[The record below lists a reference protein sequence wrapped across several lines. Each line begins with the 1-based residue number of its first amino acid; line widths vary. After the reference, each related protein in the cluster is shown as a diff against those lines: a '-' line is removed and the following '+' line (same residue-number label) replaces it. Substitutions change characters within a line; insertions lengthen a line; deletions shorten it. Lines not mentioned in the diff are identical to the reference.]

1 MQVLVYNKQLANY
14 KAPDLCYFQSAE
26 TEQLSISYM
35 WLSRPV
41 NIKFGRQVKFVGSEL
56 QNRSLKLVQHAKMSK

>member
-14 KAPDLCYFQSAE
+14 KAPDLCYFQPAE

-41 NIKFGRQVKFVGSEL
+41 NIKFGRPVKFVGSEP
-56 QNRSLKLVQHAKMSK
+56 